1 MLWTVMAVV
10 TCLVCGFALPDSKA
24 TTKDAM
30 KRKLAH
36 AQKALESVTT
46 EKFDE
51 LEKNASALVKL
62 SQTEAWRTIETD
74 EYRLFSE
81 EFRRHAKALQNAAQ
95 KKNIDAASLAYVQ
108 MTLTCVNC
116 HKYVRNKQ
124 KVAAL

>member
-1 MLWTVMAVV
+1 MGIV
-10 TCLVCGFALPDSKA
+10 TCLVSGFALPDSKA

-30 KRKLAH
+30 KRKLEH
-36 AQKALESVTT
+36 AQKALEGITM
-46 EKFDE
+46 EKFDS
-51 LEKNASALVKL
+51 LEKNAAALVKL

-81 EFRRHAKALQNAAQ
+81 EFRRHAKALQNAAK